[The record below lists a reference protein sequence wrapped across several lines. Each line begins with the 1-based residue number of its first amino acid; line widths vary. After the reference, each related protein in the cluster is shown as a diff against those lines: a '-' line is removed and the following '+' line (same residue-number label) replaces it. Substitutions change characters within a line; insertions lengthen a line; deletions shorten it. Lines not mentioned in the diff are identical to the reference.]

1 MGSSRAQFRLESE
14 CSQVSMCP
22 SCNENTYSEIAP
34 ELGPRRM
41 TKYSLSESLLAPQLS
56 ELQKQYSE
64 IILSYHKLKISFTV
78 MLVLNAILLVL
89 VITCMVFIIPNITSK
104 SEDKPN
110 GEQTYVPT
118 PRTGAII
125 RDPNSLD
132 SVTTTVGRTVVNC
145 QSVSEKLG
153 KLYMKGQKVDNIN
166 GKTCSMEDLID
177 SFVQVTIYDSFLSIY
192 LIISFDR
199 HDITKLLLKVAL
211 NTIKHQ
217 PISLDRK

>member
-1 MGSSRAQFRLESE
+1 
-14 CSQVSMCP
+14 MCP
-22 SCNENTYSEIAP
+22 SCNENAYSEIAP

-89 VITCMVFIIPNITSK
+89 VITCMVFIIPNITAK

-132 SVTTTVGRTVVNC
+132 SVTTMVGRTVVNC
-145 QSVSEKLG
+145 QSIREKLG

-199 HDITKLLLKVAL
+199 HDITELLLKVAL

-217 PISLDRK
+217 PISFDRK

>member
-1 MGSSRAQFRLESE
+1 MGSSRAQFRLDSE

-22 SCNENTYSEIAP
+22 SCNENAYSEIAP

-41 TKYSLSESLLAPQLS
+41 TKYSLSESLLAPQFS

-89 VITCMVFIIPNITSK
+89 VITCMVFIIPNITSR

-118 PRTGAII
+118 PRTDAIS
-125 RDPNSLD
+125 DPNSLD
-132 SVTTTVGRTVVNC
+132 SVTTIVGRTVVNC
-145 QSVSEKLG
+145 QSISEKMG
-153 KLYMKGQKVDNIN
+153 KLYMNGQKVDNIN

-177 SFVQVTIYDSFLSIY
+177 SFMQVTIYDSFLSIN
-192 LIISFDR
+192 LIIFFDR
-199 HDITKLLLKVAL
+199 HDNNNFIL
-211 NTIKHQ
+211 
-217 PISLDRK
+217 

>member
-1 MGSSRAQFRLESE
+1 MGSSRPQFRLDSESSV
-14 CSQVSMCP
+14 CS
-22 SCNENTYSEIAP
+22 SCNENAYSEIP
-34 ELGPRRM
+34 PQLGPRRM
-41 TKYSLSESLLAPQLS
+41 TKYSLSESLLAPQFS

-110 GEQTYVPT
+110 GEQTYVAAVTDVPAVPT
-118 PRTGAII
+118 PTTGE
-125 RDPNSLD
+125 
-132 SVTTTVGRTVVNC
+132 GRTFVNC
-145 QSVSEKLG
+145 QSIRDKLG
-153 KLYMKGQKVDNIN
+153 KVYINGQKVDNIN

-177 SFVQVTIYDSFLSIY
+177 SIVQVTIYDSFLSIK

-199 HDITKLLLKVAL
+199 HDMTEILLKVAL
-211 NTIKHQ
+211 NTINQ
-217 PISLDRK
+217 PTNIF